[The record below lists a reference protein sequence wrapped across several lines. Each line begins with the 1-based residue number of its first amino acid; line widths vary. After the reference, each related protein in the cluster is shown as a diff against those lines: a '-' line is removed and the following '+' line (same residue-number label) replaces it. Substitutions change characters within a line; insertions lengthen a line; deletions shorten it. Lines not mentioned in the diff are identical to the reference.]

1 MARGVSLHIGL
12 NSVDPNHYDGWE
24 GVLLACEADAQDME
38 LIAVKEGFAERTVLL
53 TRDANFSRVIKELE
67 RIGGSLE
74 SGDLFMLTYSGHG
87 GQVPDLNRDENDLA
101 DETWCLYDRQL
112 VDDHI
117 YKMLGGFRDG
127 VRIIILSDSCHSGTV
142 ARAALRSPAQVASP
156 GSGRPRAM
164 PPDVARRVYCKNRE
178 AYESTAIDEKFE
190 NTVGAVKASVILI
203 SGCQDNQLSSD
214 GTFNG
219 LFTGTLLQVWQ
230 AGRFQGTYRSL
241 HQQVL
246 RLMPQ
251 EQSPNF
257 FTVGA
262 PNPDFEQQRPF
273 TIST

>member
-1 MARGVSLHIGL
+1 MTRGVSLHIGL

-24 GVLLACEADAQDME
+24 GALLACEADAQDME
-38 LIAVKEGFAERTVLL
+38 LIAAKEGFAERTVLL
-53 TRDANFSRVIKELE
+53 TEDANFSRVIKELE

-142 ARAALRSPAQVASP
+142 ARAALRSSAQVALP

-164 PPDVARRVYCKNRE
+164 PPDVAYRVYRKNRA
-178 AYESTAIDEKFE
+178 AYESTAIDVKFE

-203 SGCQDNQLSSD
+203 AGCQDNQLSSD

-251 EQSPNF
+251 EQSPSF

-273 TIST
+273 TISP